1 VNAITSSINSLRTYP
16 DYFASCTDPGNVP
29 NVTLVISAPDELGA
43 DQNGV
48 SLTYEATGSLSVIS
62 SSTELS
68 GGVSPTES
76 YVYWSESSSDLPNAN
91 LKYWGTKKLNWDVF
105 TDNGWDEGYAH
116 TWFDYEFN
124 NDWLGGYEL
133 HNITP
138 GDFLKISTG
147 NEFYPYPTGMIIQPG
162 KPLTIGELSDQ
173 LNNSSD
179 PNIQNFYYRPI
190 PNESGNL
197 PLNTPPINISISNST
212 VTDSVSPHPPTQIG
226 GSGLLIASYTYY
238 SIFA

>member
-1 VNAITSSINSLRTYP
+1 MNAITSSINSLRTYP
-16 DYFASCTDPGNVP
+16 DYFASCIFPDEDPA
-29 NVTLVISAPDELGA
+29 TLVISAPDELGA

-48 SLTYEATGSLSVIS
+48 QLTYVVTGSLSVIS
-62 SSTELS
+62 SSPTLT
-68 GGVSPTES
+68 GGISPVES
-76 YVYWSESSSDLPNAN
+76 YVYWSESSTDLPNAN
-91 LKYWGTKKLNWDVF
+91 LKYWGTKKLNWNIF
-105 TDNGWDEGYAH
+105 TDNAWDEGYAH

-138 GDFLKISTG
+138 GDFIKISTG
-147 NEFYPYPTGMIIQPG
+147 NEFYPYPIGMTIQPG
-162 KPLTIGELSDQ
+162 ASSLTIGELADQ

-197 PLNTPPINISISNST
+197 PLDTPPINVTINNSN
-212 VTDSVSPHPPTQIG
+212 VSVSASSAPPSIIG
-226 GSGLLIASYTYY
+226 GSGLLIAGFTYSTY
-238 SIFA
+238 P